1 MPEKR
6 MEVHHQVPRRLLA
19 AHDRMHS
26 RQQLDG
32 DALQEW
38 FDYEELLFEFGL
50 DPDISREELK
60 RKIDDSA
67 VWVTYEEHRSGIHG
81 QEWRRWGR
89 IGGLRVL
96 ELYGATYFRH
106 LARLRWNRITARDL
120 VSIRERLY
128 RARQSTA

>member
-6 MEVHHQVPRRLLA
+6 MEVHHQVPRRLLI

-32 DALQEW
+32 GALQAW

-67 VWVTYEEHRSGIHG
+67 VWVTYKEHRSGIHG
-81 QEWRRWGR
+81 QEWPR
-89 IGGLRVL
+89 
-96 ELYGATYFRH
+96 
-106 LARLRWNRITARDL
+106 
-120 VSIRERLY
+120 
-128 RARQSTA
+128 